1 MDKNTRKDKINA
13 IRILQQ
19 TYCAES
25 VSSIKILNN
34 LSDENYHIKA
44 QYIDARNKCK
54 FLITQNDMIIPVHA
68 SGSLYDVQIIKNID
82 KYIKS
87 YDETLKQINKLYNI
101 TNQ

>member
-34 LSDENYHIKA
+34 LSDEDINELYTNWIEYKIK
-44 QYIDARNKCK
+44 IKKLMRILKNKD
-54 FLITQNDMIIPVHA
+54 LVI
-68 SGSLYDVQIIKNID
+68 
-82 KYIKS
+82 
-87 YDETLKQINKLYNI
+87 
-101 TNQ
+101 